1 MLARVVP
8 KHAVRILARPEQVP
22 SKHGIALGVCA
33 CVCVCVCVCEC
44 VCVCV
49 WVCVCVLVCVRAA
62 PRDYHAGFWGFVAA
76 PGSVRSIGN
85 KGEEDQAH
93 N

>member
-1 MLARVVP
+1 MLCGYLRGRNKFRRSMVLHLVCVRV
-8 KHAVRILARPEQVP
+8 
-22 SKHGIALGVCA
+22 
-33 CVCVCVCVCEC
+33 CVCVCVCVREC

-49 WVCVCVLVCVRAA
+49 WVCVCVPVCVRAA
-62 PRDYHAGFWGFVAA
+62 PREGFWGFVAA

>member
-1 MLARVVP
+1 MFRRSMVLHLVCVRV
-8 KHAVRILARPEQVP
+8 
-22 SKHGIALGVCA
+22 
-33 CVCVCVCVCEC
+33 CVCVCVCVRVR

-49 WVCVCVLVCVRAA
+49 WVCVPVCVRAA